1 MQIMNRFIS
10 PWQACEP
17 YFLLL
22 SFDMFLSVFL
32 NSNMKGINMFQYVV
46 KKTGSF
52 LAILVGITFISFLL
66 SYLSPGDPVEIMMKK
81 KGNMVSEEVIQQK
94 KEELGLDKPVLIQ
107 YAKWL
112 KGIAGGD
119 FGTSY
124 KSNKPVLKEITKC
137 LPYTVKLT
145 MISMILT
152 MLLSTPLGIL
162 CARYKD
168 GLLDNFFRFV
178 TYLFSSLPS
187 FFLALVLMY
196 VLSLRLKLFPV
207 IAKGNKGG
215 IVMPALVLSLTLA
228 SWYIRQVR
236 AIVLKELE
244 KEYIDGLLARGLS
257 ETKILFG
264 HVLRNCLMPLVTL
277 AGISF
282 GTMLGGSTIVESIF
296 TWPGVGK
303 MAVDAITSRDY
314 PVIQGYVVWMAVIF
328 LFINTI
334 VEGSYSL
341 MDPRIRR
348 GKAEI
353 E

>member
-1 MQIMNRFIS
+1 MLRYI
-10 PWQACEP
+10 
-17 YFLLL
+17 L
-22 SFDMFLSVFL
+22 
-32 NSNMKGINMFQYVV
+32 

-52 LAILVGITFISFLL
+52 LIVLVGITFISFLL
-66 SYLSPGDPVEIMMKK
+66 SYLSPSDPVEIMMKK
-81 KGNMVSEEVIQQK
+81 NGNMVSEEVIRK
-94 KEELGLDKPVLIQ
+94 KREELGLDKPFPVQ
-107 YAKWL
+107 YAKWV
-112 KGIAGGD
+112 KGILEGD

-124 KSNKPVLKEITKC
+124 KSKKPVLQEIKKC
-137 LPYTVKLT
+137 IPYTVRLT
-145 MISMILT
+145 VLSMFLTILI
-152 MLLSTPLGIL
+152 STPIGIL
-162 CARYKD
+162 CAKYKD
-168 GLLDNFFRFV
+168 RLLDNIFRFI

-196 VLSLRLKLFPV
+196 LFSLKLKLFPV
-207 IAKGNKGG
+207 IAKGNKSG

-244 KEYIDGLLARGLS
+244 KGYIDGLLTRGVS
-257 ETKILFG
+257 ETRILFG

-277 AGISF
+277 LGISF

-303 MAVDAITSRDY
+303 LAVDAITSRDY

-328 LFINTI
+328 LVINAI
-334 VEGSYSL
+334 VECSYSL

-348 GKAEI
+348 GKTDEI
-353 E
+353 FEI